1 MWWKNGVIYQ
11 IYPRSFKD
19 SNGDGVGDLRGILEK
34 LDYLNDGT
42 PGSLGVDAVWI
53 SPFFRSPM
61 KDFGYDI
68 SDYRDID
75 PIFGTMEDFRD
86 LLEGAHRR
94 GIRIIIDMVLNH
106 TSDEHPWFKE
116 SRQGRDNPKS
126 DWYLW
131 HPGKNG
137 RPPNNWFAQFELKNA
152 WWYDKARGEFYLGTF
167 TRHQPELNWRSPELR
182 REMAELARFWLD
194 MGVDGFRLD
203 VVNWFLKDDLF
214 RSNPFTFKSVD
225 LHKHIYD
232 RNRPETIDI
241 CRELRSITDS
251 YDERMMVGEVY
262 TDDAA
267 TAASY
272 CGNGGDALHMAFN
285 FNFLFQPWKAQ
296 NIFKSALEWYKIL
309 PEGAWPNFTF
319 SNHDNL
325 RHIFRYRRGRWTAAR
340 AKVAAALLMTL
351 RGTPF
356 IYYGEELGMTGGK
369 LRRRDMKDPLSIR
382 TWPLRRFRRDMARTP
397 MQWDD
402 SKNSGFSGGTPW
414 LPVDE
419 KYTAVN
425 VRRQKEDRDSLLSF
439 YKNLIW
445 LRKGHEALQSGD
457 IAFFEDLLPD
467 LLVYARSGAKEKI
480 IVALNFTGRKKNF
493 DFRRCPRDGEAGD
506 VRVLAGTRRE
516 AGEALEPD
524 GAAELEPY
532 EVVIAAIQKYETEDA
547 DR

>member
-1 MWWKNGVIYQ
+1 
-11 IYPRSFKD
+11 
-19 SNGDGVGDLRGILEK
+19 
-34 LDYLNDGT
+34 
-42 PGSLGVDAVWI
+42 
-53 SPFFRSPM
+53 
-61 KDFGYDI
+61 
-68 SDYRDID
+68 
-75 PIFGTMEDFRD
+75 
-86 LLEGAHRR
+86 
-94 GIRIIIDMVLNH
+94 
-106 TSDEHPWFKE
+106 
-116 SRQGRDNPKS
+116 
-126 DWYLW
+126 
-131 HPGKNG
+131 
-137 RPPNNWFAQFELKNA
+137 
-152 WWYDKARGEFYLGTF
+152 
-167 TRHQPELNWRSPELR
+167 
-182 REMAELARFWLD
+182 MAELARFWLD